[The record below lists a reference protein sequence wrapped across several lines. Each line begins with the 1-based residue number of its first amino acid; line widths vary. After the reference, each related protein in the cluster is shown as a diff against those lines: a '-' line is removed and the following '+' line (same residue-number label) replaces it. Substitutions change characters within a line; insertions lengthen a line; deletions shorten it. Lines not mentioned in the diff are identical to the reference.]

1 MMIYASFYE
10 GYGMPIVEAMAC
22 RTPVI
27 CSNASVMPEVAG
39 DAALMIDPH
48 KVSDIK
54 NAIIKLH
61 DNPELAK
68 EMVEKGIENVKRY
81 DWKKEA
87 QKLVDVAREF

>member
-1 MMIYASFYE
+1 MTHHNEIYGVCGGASPTLRDY
-10 GYGMPIVEAMAC
+10 
-22 RTPVI
+22 
-27 CSNASVMPEVAG
+27 SH
-39 DAALMIDPH
+39 PH

>member
-1 MMIYASFYE
+1 MLLGVVTDEEMPILYSGASMMIYASFYE

-48 KVSDIK
+48 KSIR
-54 NAIIKLH
+54 H
-61 DNPELAK
+61 
-68 EMVEKGIENVKRY
+68 
-81 DWKKEA
+81 
-87 QKLVDVAREF
+87 